1 MNQVSIPKVLLG
13 VIDNKRPE
21 FLAATIES
29 LQKNIN
35 YNFGYKVLINDSG
48 DAEYARF
55 LESVY
60 GDYFDQI
67 ISHKENLGLSGS
79 IRSLW
84 ALAEELDVDYVWHQE
99 GDFTFNE
106 NISIEHI
113 IKILENDRFLAQV
126 ALKRQPCNPTELE
139 YGGFMELNR
148 DSYLY
153 NDELNYLSHSNFF
166 TLNPSLYPRWVYK
179 LGWES
184 GWGEA
189 EFSSMLFSNRFLK
202 CGYLGSLIDQPKV
215 LHIGGYRAEGW
226 FV

>member
-1 MNQVSIPKVLLG
+1 MNKVSIPKILLG

-29 LQKNIN
+29 LRKSIDHG
-35 YNFGYKVLINDSG
+35 FHRKVLINDSG
-48 DAEYARF
+48 DAEYAAF
-55 LESVY
+55 LEDIY

-67 ISHKENLGLSGS
+67 ISHKNNLGLSGS

-84 ALAEELDVDYVWHQE
+84 SLAEELDVDYIWHQE
-99 GDFTFNE
+99 GDFIFNE
-106 NISIEHI
+106 NISIEHM
-113 IKILENDRFLAQV
+113 IKILENDGFLAQV
-126 ALKRQPCNPTELE
+126 ALKRQPCNVTELE
-139 YGGFMELNR
+139 HGGFMELNR

-153 NDELNYLSHSNFF
+153 HAELNYLTHTNFF

-179 LGWES
+179 LGWEN

-189 EFSSMLFSNRFLK
+189 EFSNMLFSNKFLK
-202 CGYLGSLIDQPKV
+202 CGYLGSLVDPPKV
-215 LHIGGYRAEGW
+215 LHIGDYRADGW